1 MFEQV
6 KKIIENDYNFEI
18 QKFNDLKEKIKV
30 KEEQIKNDDS
40 EKEYQN
46 KLASLKKKY
55 NMFSRMSKKSDY
67 QKELNAI
74 QVEYNKKLKEFEAL
88 YDEYTNLRRE
98 ATKINIYAI
107 NQKLERLQKA
117 NSLED
122 LKMSEE
128 EAQKIIDEYSNN
140 IQVGIM

>member
-6 KKIIENDYNFEI
+6 KTIIENDYNFEI
-18 QKFNDLKEKIKV
+18 QKFNGLKEKIKNI
-30 KEEQIKNDDS
+30 EEQIENDDS

-46 KLASLKKKY
+46 KLVELKKKY
-55 NMFSRMSKKSDY
+55 GVFKRGKKSDY
-67 QKELNAI
+67 QKELDII
-74 QVEYNKKLKEFEAL
+74 QLEYGKKLKEFETL
-88 YDEYTNLRRE
+88 YEEYTNLKRE
-98 ATKINIYAI
+98 AMQINIYGI

-117 NSLED
+117 TSLED

-140 IQVGIM
+140 VNQVGII